1 MEILRMIINILG
13 IVMVGWFGF
22 FILIMLGMMHSELK
36 RDQKVGFWIVFL
48 FFLLGMSLIFV

>member
-1 MEILRMIINILG
+1 MIINILG